1 MASPRLEFGE
11 ARISFANSEKHSER
25 AQRIARLIF
34 ERVGELIER
43 DLQHLQSSV
52 VLERLETRP
61 VEVAFDEL
69 DDEGIA
75 QKGAAEIY
83 RALQQALY
91 T

>member
-1 MASPRLEFGE
+1 VAYPQLELGE

-25 AQRIARLIF
+25 ARRIAGLIF

-43 DLQHLQSSV
+43 DLQHLQSNITLDH
-52 VLERLETRP
+52 LEVRP
-61 VEVAFDEL
+61 VHVAFDEM

-75 QKGAAEIY
+75 QAGAAEIY

-91 T
+91 A